1 MTSMKKAFAVA
12 VGTATLSTVAM
23 MTAAAPASA
32 DASVSAYLGTPN
44 ISAACSN
51 QHPGS
56 TAGYTDP
63 NNAYSWGCYRSGVRV
78 GGLNL
83 NQQCTAQY
91 GSPAYAA
98 ASNPNNVWSWYCYR

>member
-1 MTSMKKAFAVA
+1 MRNLAKAISVA
-12 VGTATLSTVAM
+12 VGTAALGAVTM
-23 MTAAAPASA
+23 MTATSA
-32 DASVSAYLGTPN
+32 DAATYLGTP
-44 ISAACSN
+44 SMSGACAN
-51 QHPGS
+51 QYPGS

-63 NNAYSWGCYRSGVRV
+63 NNAYSWGCYRNGVRV

-83 NQQCTAQY
+83 NQQCTVQY